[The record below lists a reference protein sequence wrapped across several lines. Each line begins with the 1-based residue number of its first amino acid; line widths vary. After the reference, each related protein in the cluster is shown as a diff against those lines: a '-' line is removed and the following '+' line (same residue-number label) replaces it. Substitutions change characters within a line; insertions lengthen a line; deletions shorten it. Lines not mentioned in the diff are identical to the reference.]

1 MLVINHLSLRAEWL
15 IPVHQNSKLLL
26 MSLTNTA
33 NVCIIIIHMILPM
46 HFFSD
51 NYFINIKDFKT
62 VRILLQVGTTITGKL
77 MNYLLKYFPYAN
89 QTGLI

>member
-1 MLVINHLSLRAEWL
+1 MINSCASELQTVVNE
-15 IPVHQNSKLLL
+15 PY
-26 MSLTNTA
+26 NTA
-33 NVCIIIIHMILPM
+33 NLDVCIIIIHMILPI

-62 VRILLQVGTTITGKL
+62 IRILLQVGTTITGKL
-77 MNYLLKYFPYAN
+77 MNCFLKYFPYAN